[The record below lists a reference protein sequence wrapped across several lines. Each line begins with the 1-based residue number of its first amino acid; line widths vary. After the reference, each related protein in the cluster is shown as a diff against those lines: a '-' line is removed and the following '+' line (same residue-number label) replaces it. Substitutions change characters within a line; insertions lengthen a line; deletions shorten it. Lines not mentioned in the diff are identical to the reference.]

1 MNGLYQMQRNK
12 FIRDIQ
18 SQKNWDFIIIGGG
31 ASGLWCAIDAI
42 SRGYSTLLIEKG
54 DFASVTSSKSTK
66 LFHGGL
72 RYLKHGHLSLV
83 KEALYE
89 RGLLAQNAASF
100 MNVRPFLVP
109 YYTHFD
115 RALYSCGMFA
125 YDFLAGS
132 FCLKKHTSLSR
143 EACMEQYPNL
153 INQGLKGG
161 CVYYDGQFDDARF
174 AIALLKKFADLGG
187 TALNYVQF
195 TSFIKSNNKLIG
207 LRMKDTESGEIH
219 EAFSHHI
226 INATGIF
233 SDEIQNL
240 DNPSC
245 PKLMSLSR
253 GSHIVVDQ
261 KFLKGNS
268 AIVVPKTP
276 DGRIIFMIPWL
287 KHLLIGTTDVQ
298 VNSPKRESIADP
310 KEADYLLELTKQ
322 YLSSAPK
329 RKDILSMF
337 SGIRPLVKSS
347 SSKKTKSISRS
358 HRVLLSPSGLISIA
372 GGKWTTGRKMAEDTI
387 DKALSSS
394 SLAKSICKTKS
405 LSFPSHSTPLSSP
418 FIDKRLPLRIC
429 DIEIGIQDEMA
440 LSLVDI
446 MTRRSRSLFLNAKAS
461 IEIAPQVAKKM
472 AEILNKDKA
481 WIEEQMTH
489 FLSVS
494 KGFTL

>member
-1 MNGLYQMQRNK
+1 MQRNK

-18 SQKNWDFIIIGGG
+18 SQTNWDFIIIGGG

-42 SRGYSTLLIEKG
+42 SRGYTTLLIEKG

-72 RYLKHGHLSLV
+72 QYLKYGHISLV

-109 YYTHFD
+109 YYSLFEKS
-115 RALYSCGMFA
+115 LYSCGMFA
-125 YDFLAGS
+125 YDFLSGNL
-132 FCLKKHTSLSR
+132 CLKKHRNLSR
-143 EACMEQYPNL
+143 ESCMEQYPNL
-153 INQGLKGG
+153 IDQGLKGG
-161 CVYYDGQFDDARF
+161 CIYYDGQFDDARF
-174 AIALLKKFADLGG
+174 SIALLKKFAELGG
-187 TALNYVQF
+187 TALNYVEF
-195 TSFIKSNNKLIG
+195 TSFIKFNNKLTG
-207 LRMKDTESGEIH
+207 LHLKDKESGEMY

-233 SDEIQNL
+233 SDEIQNQ

-287 KHLLIGTTDVQ
+287 KHLLIGTTDVP
-298 VNSPKRESIADP
+298 VDSPKRECIAGP
-310 KEADYLLELTKQ
+310 EEADYLLDLTKQ
-322 YLSSAPK
+322 YLSSSPK
-329 RKDILSMF
+329 RKDILSIF

-347 SSKKTKSISRS
+347 SSKSTKSLSRS
-358 HRVLLSPSGLISIA
+358 HRVLVSPSGLISIV

-387 DKALSSS
+387 DKALNIS
-394 SLAKSICKTKS
+394 SLRQSICKTKS
-405 LSFPSHSTPLSSP
+405 LSFPPPSTPLSSP
-418 FIDKRLPLRIC
+418 FIDHRLPLRIC
-429 DIEIGIQDEMA
+429 DIEIGIKDEMA
-440 LSLVDI
+440 LNLVDI
-446 MTRRSRSLFLNAKAS
+446 MARRSRSLFLNAKAS

-472 AEILNKDKA
+472 AEILDKDKT
-481 WIEEQMTH
+481 WIEKQMVH
-489 FLSVS
+489 FLSIS
-494 KGFTL
+494 KGFVL